1 MKTFLLAA
9 TAVIALASSATA
21 ATIYGNSA
29 SSGPNPIHTLNG
41 TTGVETARFNGQ
53 LGANGRGVVVVGN
66 IIYYTV
72 VGDSKI
78 YTMDRTSGLNT
89 GFIQTSNSSMATLA
103 WDGTQFWTAD
113 YSGSNKAFRINLAG
127 VNTSTITLANA
138 TGNMDGLEWFNGK
151 LIGNRSDAGGIY
163 DIYDLSGNILTA
175 NFITSAGSSTGI
187 AYDGANFVVSNVFGS
202 SLSYFNGTTGAFIN
216 TVNLTSSAGG
226 FLIED
231 LSVDYAARPD
241 TGGAVPEPATWA
253 MMLAGFGMIGGAMRH
268 RRGMTALSRI

>member
-1 MKTFLLAA
+1 MKIFLLAA
-9 TAVIALASSATA
+9 TACVAIATSATA

-29 SSGPNPIHTLNG
+29 GSNALHTLDG
-41 TTGVETARFNGQ
+41 TTGVESARF
-53 LGANGRGVVVVGN
+53 LGGKGNGRGIVVVGN
-66 IIYYTV
+66 VIYYTV

-89 GFIQTSNSSMATLA
+89 GFIQTSNASMATLA
-103 WDGTQFWTAD
+103 WDGSQFWTAD

-127 VNTSTITLANA
+127 ANTSTITLANA

-151 LIGNRSDAGGIY
+151 LIGNRCDACGIY
-163 DIYDLSGNILTA
+163 DIYDLSGNVLTA
-175 NFITSAGSSTGI
+175 GFITSAGSSTGI

-202 SLSYFNGTTGAFIN
+202 SVSYFSGTTGTFLN
-216 TVNLTSSAGG
+216 TVNLTGGGGG

-231 LSVDYAARPD
+231 LSVDYSVRPD

-253 MMLAGFGMIGGAMRH
+253 MMIAGFGIAGMSLRS
-268 RRGMTALSRI
+268 RRRNAVASLA